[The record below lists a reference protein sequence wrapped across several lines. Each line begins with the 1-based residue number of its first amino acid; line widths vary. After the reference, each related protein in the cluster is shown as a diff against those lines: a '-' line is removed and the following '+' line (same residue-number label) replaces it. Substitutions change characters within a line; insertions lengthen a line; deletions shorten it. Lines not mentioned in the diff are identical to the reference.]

1 MDLFVDVQRAEASLE
16 RTQLLNP
23 MVTVTADTASIDE
36 KDDDFIKSFDV
47 VCATGCGT
55 TTLKRLDRVC
65 RDGGVK
71 FYAGD
76 VFGFYG
82 YMFADL
88 GKHEYAEW
96 VLNMHSLPPPPPQPH
111 PPIHTNT
118 HMYIIYKI
126 CHVHIQM

>member
-1 MDLFVDVQRAEASLE
+1 
-16 RTQLLNP
+16 
-23 MVTVTADTASIDE
+23 MVTITADTASIDE

-47 VCATGCGT
+47 VCATGCGM

-96 VLNMHSLPPPPPQPH
+96 VVNVQTRTSPH
-111 PPIHTNT
+111 LQSTPTQHTPIHKC
-118 HMYIIYKI
+118 IYRT
-126 CHVHIQM
+126 

>member
-1 MDLFVDVQRAEASLE
+1 MSLE

-23 MVTVTADTASIDE
+23 MVTVTADTSSIDE
-36 KDDDFIKSFDV
+36 KDDEFIKSFDV

-55 TTLKRLDRVC
+55 TTLKRLDHVC

-88 GKHEYAEW
+88 GKHEYAE
-96 VLNMHSLPPPPPQPH
+96 
-111 PPIHTNT
+111 
-118 HMYIIYKI
+118 
-126 CHVHIQM
+126 

>member
-1 MDLFVDVQRAEASLE
+1 MQRAEASLE

-23 MVTVTADTASIDE
+23 MVKVTADTSNIDD
-36 KDDDFIKSFDV
+36 KDDAFIKSFDV

-65 RDGGVK
+65 QEGAVK

-82 YMFADL
+82 FMFADL
-88 GKHEYAEW
+88 GTHEYAEW
-96 VLNMHSLPPPPPQPH
+96 VVAKVFSF
-111 PPIHTNT
+111 
-118 HMYIIYKI
+118 IYS
-126 CHVHIQM
+126 VSPSEADLLWV

>member
-1 MDLFVDVQRAEASLE
+1 MLIEYFVTLVNCHSVHGVSMDLFVDVQRAEASLE

-88 GKHEYAEW
+88 GKHEYAE
-96 VLNMHSLPPPPPQPH
+96 
-111 PPIHTNT
+111 
-118 HMYIIYKI
+118 
-126 CHVHIQM
+126 